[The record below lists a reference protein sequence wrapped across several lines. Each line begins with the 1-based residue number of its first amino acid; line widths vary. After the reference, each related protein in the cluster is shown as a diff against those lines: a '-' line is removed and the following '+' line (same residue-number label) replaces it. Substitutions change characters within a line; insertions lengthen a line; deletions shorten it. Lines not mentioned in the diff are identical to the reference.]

1 MTAARPHAGG
11 AASAGLTQRTV
22 QELCDVAALAVEL
35 ARRAGAD
42 DAEALVRDGSEL
54 TAKVRLGEPE
64 LVQEAGSR
72 ALGLRVLRGGRRA
85 VTYTSDL
92 RREALEALCA
102 ESVTLADLA
111 EVDEYAL
118 PPDPALLAKDVP
130 DLDLYDPRVAEVDA
144 AWALRQA
151 IAGESAARKHD
162 PRVTN
167 SEGAIWSRVLGAT
180 AFATSGGFV
189 GGYLGSYASLVVEPL
204 ADDATDPTNP
214 KKRNGYWWTGSR
226 FLGELEPAEAV
237 GIEAARRTVATIGSR
252 KVETQECAVVFDPEM
267 ARSIIGML
275 FSVANGSSFWRK
287 SSYLIGREG
296 EAVASPLVTVIDDP
310 LIARAPGSRPFDG
323 DGLATRRNPVVE
335 RGVLCPVLCDVYS
348 ARKLGRQSTGSSGRA
363 VGGNPG
369 PTTSNLIMQAGAMT
383 RQELLRNTHKGLYVT
398 HLMGFGFN
406 AVTGDFSR
414 GAQGFWIENGELTFP
429 VSEVTIAANFD
440 EILKR
445 IDAVADDLQM
455 RSAIAAP
462 TFRVSQM
469 TLAGTS
475 KN

>member
-1 MTAARPHAGG
+1 MTAARSPAPGAGM
-11 AASAGLTQRTV
+11 TERTV
-22 QELCDVAALAVEL
+22 QELRDVAQLAVEL

-42 DAEALVRDGSEL
+42 DAEALVSERSEL

-72 ALGLRVLRGGRRA
+72 SLGLRVLRGGRRA
-85 VTYTSDL
+85 VTFTSDL

-130 DLDLYDPRVAEVDA
+130 DLDLYDPALAELDA

-151 IAGESAARKHD
+151 IAGESAALKSD

-167 SEGAIWSRVLGAT
+167 SEGAIWSRTLGAI

-189 GGYLGSYASLVVEPL
+189 AGYRGSSASLFIEPL
-204 ADDATDPTNP
+204 VDDTTDPNNP
-214 KKRNGYWWTGSR
+214 KKRNGHWWTGSR
-226 FLGELEPAEAV
+226 FLAELAAPEAV
-237 GIEAARRTVATIGSR
+237 GIEAARRTVAQIGSR
-252 KVETQECAVVFDPEM
+252 KVETQECPIVFDPEIG
-267 ARSIIGML
+267 RSIIGML
-275 FSVANGSSFWRK
+275 FSVANGSSFFRK
-287 SSYLIGREG
+287 SSYLIGKEG
-296 EAVASPLVTVIDDP
+296 EAVASPLVTVVDDP
-310 LIARAPGSRPFDG
+310 LIPRAPGSRPFDG
-323 DGLATRRNPVVE
+323 DGLATRRNLVVE

-348 ARKLGRQSTGSSGRA
+348 ARKLGRQSTGSAGR
-363 VGGNPG
+363 GGGSPG
-369 PTTSNLIMQAGAMT
+369 PTTSNLIMQAGAMS
-383 RQELLRNTHKGLYVT
+383 RQELLRSTPRGLYVT

-406 AVTGDFSR
+406 PVTGDFSR
-414 GAQGFWIENGELTFP
+414 GAQGFWIENGEFVHP
-429 VSEVTIAANFD
+429 VSEVTIAAHFD
-440 EILKR
+440 DILKR
-445 IDAVADDLQM
+445 IDAVADDLEL
-455 RSAIAAP
+455 RTASAAP

-475 KN
+475 KS

>member
-1 MTAARPHAGG
+1 MTAVHVDSSSGARSGVAV
-11 AASAGLTQRTV
+11 TERDV
-22 QELCDVAALAVEL
+22 QELCDIAQLAVEL
-35 ARRAGAD
+35 ARKAGAD
-42 DAEALVRDGSEL
+42 HAQVGVHAGAEL

-118 PPDPALLAKDVP
+118 PPDPAQLARDVP

-151 IAGESAARKHD
+151 IAGESAARNHD

-180 AFATSGGFV
+180 AFATSGGFI

-204 ADDATDPTNP
+204 ADDTTDPTNP

-226 FLGELEPAEAV
+226 FLGELEAAEAV

-267 ARSIIGML
+267 SRSIIGML
-275 FSVANGSSFWRK
+275 FSVANGASFWRK
-287 SSYLIGREG
+287 SSYLIGKEG
-296 EAVASPLVTVIDDP
+296 
-310 LIARAPGSRPFDG
+310 
-323 DGLATRRNPVVE
+323 
-335 RGVLCPVLCDVYS
+335 
-348 ARKLGRQSTGSSGRA
+348 
-363 VGGNPG
+363 
-369 PTTSNLIMQAGAMT
+369 
-383 RQELLRNTHKGLYVT
+383 
-398 HLMGFGFN
+398 
-406 AVTGDFSR
+406 
-414 GAQGFWIENGELTFP
+414 
-429 VSEVTIAANFD
+429 
-440 EILKR
+440 
-445 IDAVADDLQM
+445 
-455 RSAIAAP
+455 
-462 TFRVSQM
+462 
-469 TLAGTS
+469 
-475 KN
+475 

>member
-1 MTAARPHAGG
+1 MTAT
-11 AASAGLTQRTV
+11 ASVEITERMV
-22 QELCDVAALAVEL
+22 QELRDVAQLAVEL
-35 ARRAGAD
+35 AKRAGAD
-42 DAEALVRDGSEL
+42 DAEVLVRDATEL

-64 LVQEAGSR
+64 LVQQAGSR
-72 ALGLRVLRGGRRA
+72 ELGLRVLRGGRRA
-85 VTYTSDL
+85 VTFTSDL

-102 ESVTLADLA
+102 ETVTLADLA
-111 EVDEYAL
+111 EVDECAL
-118 PPDPALLAKDVP
+118 PPDPALFAKDVP
-130 DLDLYDPRVAEVDA
+130 DLDLYDSKLAEVDA

-151 IAGESAARKHD
+151 LAAEAAARGHD

-167 SEGAIWSRVLGAT
+167 SDGASWARALIGW

-189 GGYLGSYASLVVEPL
+189 GGYRTSYASLGVEAL
-204 ADDATDPTNP
+204 ADDATDPANP
-214 KKRNGYWWTGSR
+214 KNRNGSWWSGAR
-226 FLGELEPAEAV
+226 FLDALEPAEAV
-237 GIEAARRTVATIGSR
+237 GIEAARRSVATIGSR
-252 KVETQECAVVFDPEM
+252 KVETQECAVVFDPEV
-267 ARSIIGML
+267 ARIIVSLL

-287 SSYLIGREG
+287 SSYLLGQEG
-296 EAVASPLVTVIDDP
+296 AAVASPLVTVVDDP
-310 LIARAPGSRPFDG
+310 LIPRAPGSRPFDG
-323 DGLATRRNPVVE
+323 DGLATRRNMVVE

-348 ARKLGRQSTGSSGRA
+348 ARKLGRQSTGSSGRG

-369 PTTSNLIMQAGAMT
+369 PTTSNLIMQAGST
-383 RQELLRNTHKGLYVT
+383 SRQDLLRNTRKGLYVT

-406 AVTGDFSR
+406 PVTGDFSR

-429 VSEVTIAANFD
+429 VSEVTIAASFE

-445 IDAVADDLQM
+445 IDAVADDLKM
-455 RSAIAAP
+455 RTNVAAP

>member
-1 MTAARPHAGG
+1 MTAARSDAGR
-11 AASAGLTQRTV
+11 ATAGLTDRTV
-22 QELCDVAALAVEL
+22 RELRDIAELAVEL

-111 EVDEYAL
+111 EVDEFAL
-118 PPDPALLAKDVP
+118 PPDPALLARDVP

-180 AFATSGGFV
+180 AFATSGGFS

-204 ADDATDPTNP
+204 ADDTSDPTNP

-226 FLGELEPAEAV
+226 FLAELEPAEAV
-237 GIEAARRTVATIGSR
+237 GVEAARRTVATIGSR

-267 ARSIIGML
+267 ARTIIGML

-287 SSYLIGREG
+287 SSYLVGKEG
-296 EAVASPLVTVIDDP
+296 ETIASPLVTVVDDP
-310 LIARAPGSRPFDG
+310 LIPRAPGSRPFDG
-323 DGLATRRNPVVE
+323 DGLPTRRNLVVE

-348 ARKLGRQSTGSSGRA
+348 ARKLGRQSTGSAGRA

-369 PTTSNLIMQAGAMT
+369 PTTSNLIMQAGAMS
-383 RQELLRNTHKGLYVT
+383 RQELLRNTERGLYVT

-414 GAQGFWIENGELTFP
+414 GAQGFWIDNGELAFP

-440 EILKR
+440 DILKR